1 MRVLKNMRRHFRN
14 IKKRR
19 TFGESLHFLVQN
31 WRWSFKASQKKNFL
45 EYASSWY
52 ALEDYQKMTS
62 RKTTLQS
69 LWGLFQKPYTNRD
82 SLQKQRKKQRFFNAK
97 FHDIYQSLG
106 ARDVFGSRSKSPK
119 WWPQVSYTW
128 PWWPQKN
135 QRTFV
140 VCVLWWLRKNKL
152 STVWWICC
160 AQSSWQ
166 SWIKSFQF
174 SVLRLDS
181 WALSFAKFWTC
192 SRCTGCIC
200 AAPFL

>member
-19 TFGESLHFLVQN
+19 TFGESLHFFVQN
-31 WRWSFKASQKKNFL
+31 WRWSFKASQKKTFWNTPHHGMPSRIIKKWRQKKQLCNHFGV
-45 EYASSWY
+45 SSKNHIPI
-52 ALEDYQKMTS
+52 EICSK
-62 RKTTLQS
+62 
-69 LWGLFQKPYTNRD
+69 
-82 SLQKQRKKQRFFNAK
+82 KQRKKQCFFNAK